1 MPTNIT
7 THFDV
12 LALFDAVMAEVEPDL
27 MRKNI
32 DTLGEKYKNETETE
46 HTSRIDR
53 YTAAYAEWKVRLKKI
68 VALWKK
74 EVLKYRDDVIS
85 KAKIQSEKADEA
97 ELQNL
102 DSEIQAL

>member
-1 MPTNIT
+1 MQKNIALN
-7 THFDV
+7 FDV

-32 DTLGEKYKNETETE
+32 GALSEKYKGETPEQRTVRVE
-46 HTSRIDR
+46 R
-53 YTAAYAEWKVRLKKI
+53 YAKAYLTWKEKLKQI
-68 VALWKK
+68 VSAWKK
-74 EVLKYRDDVIS
+74 EILKYRDGVIA
-85 KAKIQSEKADEA
+85 KAKITSEKADEQ

>member
-1 MPTNIT
+1 MQKNIALN
-7 THFDV
+7 FDV

-32 DTLGEKYKNETETE
+32 DTLSMKYKGETPEQK
-46 HTSRIDR
+46 TSRSSR
-53 YTAAYAEWKVRLKKI
+53 YAAAYAEWKKRLKQI

-74 EVLKYRDDVIS
+74 EVLKYRDDVIA
-85 KAKIQSEKADEA
+85 KAKIQSEKDDET

-102 DSEIQAL
+102 DSAIQAL